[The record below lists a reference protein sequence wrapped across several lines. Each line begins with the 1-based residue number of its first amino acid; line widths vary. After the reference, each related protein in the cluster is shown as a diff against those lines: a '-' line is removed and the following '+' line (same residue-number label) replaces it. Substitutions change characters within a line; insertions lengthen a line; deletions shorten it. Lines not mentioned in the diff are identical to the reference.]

1 MHAKA
6 GYRIGELIS
15 VGAQNHSLA
24 PPRLTLLLSRSL
36 LDTASEKKNR
46 VFFILH
52 ISNMSDDALST
63 EKQDNRTTL
72 GSADGVS
79 SSSDEKSPYG
89 IVQEEEDA
97 VVQDWT
103 PEEERKIM

>member
-1 MHAKA
+1 
-6 GYRIGELIS
+6 
-15 VGAQNHSLA
+15 
-24 PPRLTLLLSRSL
+24 
-36 LDTASEKKNR
+36 
-46 VFFILH
+46 
-52 ISNMSDDALST
+52 MSDDALST

-79 SSSDEKSPYG
+79 STSDEKSPYG